1 MKIYTVDQILM
12 KLSKCIADDTPFS
25 HIRFGDGGI
34 KFIHAVLFNDIEQ
47 LKIIVK
53 KEGIPYTMINEV
65 FELWGYYTRR
75 ADFIDTPEVYFG
87 DQFWP
92 RMRGEG
98 KSMTKKTAERMSMWK
113 VLYRNAEFDN
123 ENYCNPESNYLML
136 LRGVFDYNLLYL
148 MKSKKIGIITA
159 KPQIGEFLT
168 EKGFDVEVVDIVGHY
183 QDQYN
188 NSFKKVISII
198 EKDAKKYAFWLVAG
212 GELGRLYTGYI
223 KECGGRAV
231 DIGFVI
237 EFWLGENLHNRL
249 TMFMDRSSSNPLE
262 IELTEKGK
270 LFKDFI

>member
-1 MKIYTVDQILM
+1 MKIYTIAEILT
-12 KLSKCIADDTPFS
+12 KLNKCVEENKSFS

-34 KFIHAVLFNDIEQ
+34 KFLHAVLFNDIDQ

-75 ADFIDTPEVYFG
+75 ADFIDCPEVYFG
-87 DQFWP
+87 DKFWP
-92 RMRGEG
+92 RMRGVG
-98 KSMTKKTAERMSMWK
+98 KSMTQKTAERMSMWK
-113 VLYRNAEFDN
+113 LLYRNAEFDN

-136 LRGVFDYNLLYL
+136 LRDTFKFNLIDF
-148 MKSKKIGIITA
+148 MKGKKIGIITA
-159 KPQIGEFLT
+159 KPEIGEFLR
-168 EKGFDVEVVDIVGHY
+168 EKDFDVDVVGIVGHY

-188 NSFKKVISII
+188 NSFHNVISII
-198 EKDAKKYAFWLVAG
+198 EKDAKKYDVWLTAA

-237 EFWLGENLHNRL
+237 EFWLGEELHNRL
-249 TMFMDRSSSNPLE
+249 TMFMNRSPYNQLE

-270 LFKDFI
+270 MFKEFI